1 MTRDDDFIRQ
11 LVLEAEAS
19 KDIYLMAVMTL
30 SPSPEDLQRHFHAEL
45 LSDVGYFEAVNDGVY
60 RMTNQG
66 HDYAQAIRSNEI
78 WEKTKSGAATLG
90 GTTLGMMKDL
100 AVGYVKQHAAE
111 KLGIAL

>member
-1 MTRDDDFIRQ
+1 VKRDDDFIRS

-19 KDIYLMAVMTL
+19 KDIYLLAVMTL
-30 SPSPEDLQRHFHAEL
+30 NPDPEDLKRHFHAEL
-45 LSDVGYFEAVNDGVY
+45 LCDAGFFEAVNDGVY

-66 HDYAQAIRSNEI
+66 HDYAQVIQSNEI

-90 GTTLGMMKDL
+90 GTTLGMMRDL
-100 AVGYVKQHAAE
+100 AVGYVKQQAAE